1 VELIRRRWP
10 DLAVLI
16 LAGWVLASAVV
27 ASDPTVRVGLLVMTL
42 ALLTL
47 LGRRRVGLIS
57 IVVCF
62 GAMAVAMHLVPNAP
76 ASMFLGTLA
85 GFAAAGGTATRR
97 EAAIG
102 WAVGTAVVLVT
113 LLNSPT
119 TDGASDIV
127 LTLAFCTTVWAAALV
142 ATERGRQVLSARRRV
157 ALVESTRDADVSAA
171 AGRERA
177 RIAGELHDI
186 VSHGLSIV
194 VLQTVAARNTLADE
208 TVAHDPAVDRRLDA
222 VESTARAAL
231 DDMRR
236 LLDLLGPDDTESSSL
251 EPSAGLAQ
259 LPMLLARARSAGQPV
274 DDRVILDGPDLPAGL
289 DLTAYRIVQE
299 GLTNAL
305 KHARGAA
312 TRLDLIRTTESVTI
326 VIRTGPGPGAAAT
339 PNAGS
344 GFGLIGM
351 RERVRVYDGSL
362 VAERDGDD
370 FVVRA
375 VLPLC
380 RAIVEEPA

>member
-1 VELIRRRWP
+1 MDPRAPTSISGSTRDRPRGGYVLAVELIRRRWP

-157 ALVESTRDADVSAA
+157 ALVEDPQP
-171 AGRERA
+171 
-177 RIAGELHDI
+177 GEPCHPPFMR
-186 VSHGLSIV
+186 GQV
-194 VLQTVAARNTLADE
+194 VV
-208 TVAHDPAVDRRLDA
+208 VDRLMAWSCRRRFHRWGLLPGRIPCDHARLA
-222 VESTARAAL
+222 N
-231 DDMRR
+231 
-236 LLDLLGPDDTESSSL
+236 PSL
-251 EPSAGLAQ
+251 ESAQAC
-259 LPMLLARARSAGQPV
+259 S
-274 DDRVILDGPDLPAGL
+274 PDP
-289 DLTAYRIVQE
+289 
-299 GLTNAL
+299 
-305 KHARGAA
+305 
-312 TRLDLIRTTESVTI
+312 
-326 VIRTGPGPGAAAT
+326 
-339 PNAGS
+339 
-344 GFGLIGM
+344 
-351 RERVRVYDGSL
+351 
-362 VAERDGDD
+362 
-370 FVVRA
+370 
-375 VLPLC
+375 
-380 RAIVEEPA
+380 

>member
-1 VELIRRRWP
+1 MELIRRRWP
-10 DLAVLI
+10 DLVVLI

-236 LLDLLGPDDTESSSL
+236 LLDLLGPDDAESSSL

-259 LPMLLARARSAGQPV
+259 LPVLLARARSAGQPV

-312 TRLDLIRTTESVTI
+312 TRLDLTRTTESVTI
-326 VIRTGPGPGAAAT
+326 MIRTGPGPGAAAT

-362 VAERDGDD
+362 VAEPDGDD